1 MPQKLRSIKTPKPA
15 EPRQSKPAVTREL
28 TAQQALAIDMAE
40 DMIMNG
46 GRREDVDG
54 LIRSL
59 LQHQWSM
66 RFGSPVET
74 GCGAEWAKR
83 SEGEW
88 YTQLAKGWP
97 DKRPLT
103 LPAATPSVTGQTRA
117 MVRERLRDHMQEFLA
132 EASPEETAFALDV
145 FESRE
150 CRAMIA
156 DGDDIQ
162 YIPLAEG
169 FDYILTSR
177 SENFI
182 RVPEKM
188 APLIAQL
195 VAARQK
201 IEGKEEC
208 A

>member
-1 MPQKLRSIKTPKPA
+1 
-15 EPRQSKPAVTREL
+15 
-28 TAQQALAIDMAE
+28 
-40 DMIMNG
+40 
-46 GRREDVDG
+46 
-54 LIRSL
+54 
-59 LQHQWSM
+59 
-66 RFGSPVET
+66 
-74 GCGAEWAKR
+74 
-83 SEGEW
+83 
-88 YTQLAKGWP
+88 
-97 DKRPLT
+97 
-103 LPAATPSVTGQTRA
+103 
-117 MVRERLRDHMQEFLA
+117 
-132 EASPEETAFALDV
+132 V